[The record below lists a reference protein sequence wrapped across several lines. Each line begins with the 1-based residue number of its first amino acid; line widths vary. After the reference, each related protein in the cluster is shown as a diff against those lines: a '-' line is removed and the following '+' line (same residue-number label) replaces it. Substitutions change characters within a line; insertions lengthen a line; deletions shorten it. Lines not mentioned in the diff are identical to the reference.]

1 MANEGDEARVSNKHE
16 EDREKVR
23 LDKRKLITE
32 KMLKAKEETR
42 KGPGGRRTRWRCDG
56 GE

>member
-1 MANEGDEARVSNKHE
+1 MANEGDDEARVSNKHE
-16 EDREKVR
+16 EDRKKVG
-23 LDKRKLITE
+23 LDKRNIITE
-32 KMLKAKEETR
+32 KMLKARETR